1 MNDTTR
7 EQFYDGVLAVV
18 RRTLILSSGDTGAL
32 PTTTFDKAQAI
43 AARRRPATLPPFCS
57 PMPPFSPSA
66 AALGPS
72 SAVSG
77 NDVRP
82 CAWMGTVCPSAP
94 AYHLVCGAPSVAARR
109 APRVWR

>member
-7 EQFYDGVLAVV
+7 EQFYDGVLAAV

-57 PMPPFSPSA
+57 PMPPFPPSA
-66 AALGPS
+66 AAPRLS

-77 NDVRP
+77 ADVL
-82 CAWMGTVCPSAP
+82 SP
-94 AYHLVCGAPSVAARR
+94 A
-109 APRVWR
+109 RVGII